1 MIGHLHRRPV
11 AADSGERGET
21 LIELM
26 ATVML
31 MGVSIVALVAALL
44 GVMTTAAE
52 NRRATRAANEAV
64 NVVETLRGVDYV
76 PCATAASYVS
86 SLPAMPRGYAAE
98 IVELRRLQD
107 ATVDPPVWVAPGSGC
122 TTDNDTGAHEITV
135 RVTATDGSEVS
146 RSLALVK
153 RRKACPDAAPAD
165 PELC

>member
-1 MIGHLHRRPV
+1 MIGHLHRRP
-11 AADSGERGET
+11 APAGSGERGET

-44 GVMTTAAE
+44 GVMRTAAE

-76 PCATAASYVS
+76 PCATATTYVS
-86 SLPAMPRGYAAE
+86 SVPAAPRGYSTQ
-98 IVELRRLQD
+98 IVRLRRLQSNT
-107 ATVDPPVWVAPGSGC
+107 ASTPVWIPSSGGC
-122 TTDNDTGAHEITV
+122 SAASDTGAQEITV
-135 RVTATDGSEVS
+135 RVTATDGSDVS
-146 RSLALVK
+146 RSLTLVK
-153 RRKACPDAAPAD
+153 RRKACPDAAPSD